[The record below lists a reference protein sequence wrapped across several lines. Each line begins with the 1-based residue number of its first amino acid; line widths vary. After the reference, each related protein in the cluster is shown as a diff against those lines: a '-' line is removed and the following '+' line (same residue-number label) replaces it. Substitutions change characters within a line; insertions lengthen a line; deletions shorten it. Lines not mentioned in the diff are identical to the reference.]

1 MLTRLVVVT
10 VVMCLAAA
18 LAVVAAGEGPALQ
31 SYPKTTDASPSGAAT
46 PSGAAAR
53 VARAH
58 PQGLRLAMLGD
69 SVTAGAACGC
79 DAFPAVYAHRLA
91 AQLGVPAHV
100 DNWGINGLDS
110 DGLLW
115 RLRHPNWNL
124 ARSVARAD
132 VVVMTIG
139 ANDFGDHHD
148 EVTEGRSSRAEGDW
162 VAHELAVM
170 RRHIDRSLNRI
181 KALRGGRPTSV
192 LVTGYW
198 NVFEDGDVARREFPA
213 AGLGATIELT
223 RRTNRAL
230 RDAALAGGRTY
241 VDLFTPF
248 QSTGTGITRLLAGDG
263 DHPSAAGHELIA
275 RVLLAAGLPGL
286 SPL

>member
-1 MLTRLVVVT
+1 MVVVT

-18 LAVVAAGEGPALQ
+18 LAVLTADGGPALEG
-31 SYPKTTDASPSGAAT
+31 YPRTTDAAPSGTAT
-46 PSGAAAR
+46 PSADADR

-58 PQGLRLAMLGD
+58 PQGLRVVTLGD
-69 SVTAGAACGC
+69 SVPAGAACGC
-79 DAFPAVYAHRLA
+79 DPFPAVYAHRLA
-91 AQLGVPAHV
+91 ARLGVPAHV

-110 DGLLW
+110 TGLLW
-115 RLRHPNWNL
+115 RLRHPNWDL

-132 VVVMTIG
+132 VVVLTIG

-148 EVTEGRSSRAEGDW
+148 EVTEGRCSRAEDDC
-162 VAHELAVM
+162 VADELAVM

-181 KALRGGRPTSV
+181 RALRGGRPTSV

-230 RDAALAGGRTY
+230 ADTARADGLTY
-241 VDLFTPF
+241 VDLFAPF
-248 QSTGTGITRLLAGDG
+248 QRTGTGITRLLAGDG
-263 DHPSAAGHELIA
+263 DHPSAAGHALIA

-286 SPL
+286 SRL